1 MAVLNFVQKGLAEP
15 RNVWRM
21 EEVTNNNKPTM
32 PLLAGTNDQTTRL
45 AQTDTV
51 GKIEKWRP
59 EDPQTPADTST
70 NCPVFGDQLTS

>member
-51 GKIEKWRP
+51 GTSSQSSVDAIEK
-59 EDPQTPADTST
+59 Q
-70 NCPVFGDQLTS
+70 

>member
-1 MAVLNFVQKGLAEP
+1 
-15 RNVWRM
+15 
-21 EEVTNNNKPTM
+21 M

-59 EDPQTPADTST
+59 EEPQTLRQQIVLYLVEWGGHAMCHVPSW
-70 NCPVFGDQLTS
+70 PS

>member
-21 EEVTNNNKPTM
+21 EKVTNNNKPTM
-32 PLLAGTNDQTTRL
+32 PPLAGTNDQTTRL

-59 EDPQTPADTST
+59 EDPQTLRQQIVLYLGTS
-70 NCPVFGDQLTS
+70 